1 MKIALCFLNIRFWEI
16 ESNGSWIFL
25 AVNVKKR
32 FYVLSWSWTCLLN
45 LFEFI
50 AGKAFTDFNK
60 IIHQENLEYL
70 FGLQM

>member
-1 MKIALCFLNIRFWEI
+1 MFWGGREH
-16 ESNGSWIFL
+16 
-25 AVNVKKR
+25 VVP
-32 FYVLSWSWTCLLN
+32 LLN